1 MESVIAAASSSSNV
15 AAVKMAE
22 KAIPGMVDYWKKTMV
37 TETDW
42 QAYHSF
48 GWLNGGLESIVPTME
63 YPTVDGTTVVCFK
76 SHLVAG
82 FGLPLSYPV
91 SRK

>member
-42 QAYHSF
+42 
-48 GWLNGGLESIVPTME
+48 
-63 YPTVDGTTVVCFK
+63 
-76 SHLVAG
+76 
-82 FGLPLSYPV
+82 
-91 SRK
+91 